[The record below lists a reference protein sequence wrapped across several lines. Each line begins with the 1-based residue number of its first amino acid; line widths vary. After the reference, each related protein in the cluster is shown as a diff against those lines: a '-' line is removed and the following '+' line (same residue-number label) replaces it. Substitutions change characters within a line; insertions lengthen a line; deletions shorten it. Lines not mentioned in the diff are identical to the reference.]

1 MPSPKI
7 LNAIVGKQCL
17 YLPSMGSMIQVG
29 RLGNAE
35 TPSPADEAS
44 SPMKAWSENAALRP
58 FIRWFSTRVSTEKKS
73 QMNDKC

>member
-7 LNAIVGKQCL
+7 HNAIVGQQPVKQGI

-58 FIRWFSTRVSTEKKS
+58 FIRWFSTRVSTET
-73 QMNDKC
+73 NHR

>member
-1 MPSPKI
+1 MPIQNSTKQS
-7 LNAIVGKQCL
+7 LDNNACTVH

-35 TPSPADEAS
+35 TPSPAEEAS

-58 FIRWFSTRVSTEKKS
+58 FIKWFSTRVSRET
-73 QMNDKC
+73 NHR